1 MSPIHFNSER
11 ERKIY
16 QDGLAIVAKKL
27 SGNRRMTPE
36 RRHQYSMAV
45 GLATVATI
53 KKMSDILKDGVP
65 PAKAAPATPA
75 STRKAYAAEAG
86 PFQPRKLHVYSNRAW
101 LPELP

>member
-1 MSPIHFNSER
+1 MTTTPIFNSAATEPARR
-11 ERKIY
+11 EQASIAEGKAEI
-16 QDGLAIVAKKL
+16 LKKL
-27 SGNRRMTPE
+27 GAATYRKMFGTAPPRT
-36 RRHQYSMAV
+36 MA
-45 GLATVATI
+45 
-53 KKMSDILKDGVP
+53 P